1 MTATA
6 TRTWPAVV
14 DGGSARG
21 AGQRQRRGGYVQVAV
36 AVKVHVHVHRQKQE
50 QEQERGANARPDAG
64 RMAERQAKN
73 VNARHV
79 VLLGGVLR
87 NASLVNLVHERAL
100 VQACG

>member
-1 MTATA
+1 
-6 TRTWPAVV
+6 
-14 DGGSARG
+14 
-21 AGQRQRRGGYVQVAV
+21 
-36 AVKVHVHVHRQKQE
+36 
-50 QEQERGANARPDAG
+50 
-64 RMAERQAKN
+64 MAERQAKN